1 MYESESLPM
10 VVLSEGWVQFLLA
23 ISCVLLLVI
32 SLLAI
37 FSWLK
42 RKKGIT
48 KAKEQAGAFLVFVT
62 VLLIY
67 FALSLALP
75 RAYVSD
81 VLIGPKTA
89 KPVEDNG
96 VRYLSLSTIYKVHG
110 IETGAVIREAQG
122 KTVHIS
128 INEYEPIYEFAK
140 ANEEV
145 VRNDQSID
153 VAAYIDQV
161 AVPELEKLDNEE
173 ITLTQLRERLP
184 HLQFDFQ

>member
-1 MYESESLPM
+1 M

-32 SLLAI
+32 SLLAV

-75 RAYVSD
+75 ARMFLMYS
-81 VLIGPKTA
+81 LGQRQQNRSKTM
-89 KPVEDNG
+89 
-96 VRYLSLSTIYKVHG
+96 
-110 IETGAVIREAQG
+110 
-122 KTVHIS
+122 
-128 INEYEPIYEFAK
+128 EFG
-140 ANEEV
+140 
-145 VRNDQSID
+145 
-153 VAAYIDQV
+153 
-161 AVPELEKLDNEE
+161 
-173 ITLTQLRERLP
+173 T
-184 HLQFDFQ
+184 